1 MRYFYLYFFPLSLV
15 FADLNRFVDSF
26 DFDPVQ
32 SEVKVLTKSSAYIS
46 SNPYYRSSNP
56 NFNKNLV
63 LNLDRETLE
72 KSLGESISHRYQA
85 SGKVVA
91 FLTRAWTP
99 LKVSSNFI
107 IKISDS
113 SPDQLSPSVFTRF
126 SIWDNGKLIGSFAE
140 PLRLGHYVDVLFF

>member
-1 MRYFYLYFFPLSLV
+1 MRYFYLYFFPLSMV

-46 SNPYYRSSNP
+46 SNPYYRSPSSSLG
-56 NFNKNLV
+56 KNSV
-63 LNLDRETLE
+63 INLNRETLE

-91 FLTRAWTP
+91 FLTRAIRSYT
-99 LKVSSNFI
+99 L
-107 IKISDS
+107 
-113 SPDQLSPSVFTRF
+113 
-126 SIWDNGKLIGSFAE
+126 
-140 PLRLGHYVDVLFF
+140 